1 MNILGITSRVPY
13 PPTDGARICMY
24 QAVRSL
30 AALGHTVHL
39 VAVED
44 EEVDAGPLAQF
55 CTLHQVRFRPI
66 PTMLGAGLTLFNE
79 RPYTVWKKDIDR
91 VYPLLDSLQ
100 AQHQFDAMYVDQ
112 AHVAQYGAYMKSRYG
127 LPYFL
132 RSHNVE
138 HEIYRRHLS
147 RVTNPLMRRYLA
159 LQSSRWQR
167 FEVEQTRRADTC
179 AAITQRDLEAIRAF
193 APGLPLQTIPA
204 AVDLSAFPFRPVAQR
219 ETNSMIMLGN
229 MGWAPNR
236 DSAIWFA
243 NEILPLIAQ
252 KFPSA
257 ICHLVGADP
266 PLRQLPTDSPNLKI
280 HGRVSSIREL
290 YDRVAI
296 GLIPLRV
303 GGGMRVKMV
312 EMMSAGIPIVSTA
325 IGAEGNS
332 AEPGR
337 HYLSADQPEA
347 FADAVVQLL
356 NDAELRAS
364 LSQAAFQLAQRHY
377 SLDSVGCQYQ
387 TMIQQAVDLCRKR
400 GEAAE

>member
-30 AALGHTVHL
+30 AELGHTVHL

-44 EEVDAGPLAQF
+44 EEINAEPLQQF
-55 CTLHQVRFRPI
+55 CTLHQVRFTPL
-66 PTMLGAGLTLFNE
+66 PTVVGAGLTLFNE
-79 RPYTVWKKDIDR
+79 RPYTVWKKDLDR

-100 AQHQFDAMYVDQ
+100 AMHQFDAMYVDQ

-147 RVTNPLMRRYLA
+147 RVTNPIMRRYIE
-159 LQSSRWQR
+159 LQCNRWQR

-193 APGLPLQTIPA
+193 APGLLLQTIPA
-204 AVDLSAFPFRPVAQR
+204 AVDLSAFPFRSVAVR

-243 NEILPLIAQ
+243 NEILPLITQ

-266 PLRQLPTDSPNLKI
+266 PLRQLPTNSPNLKI
-280 HGRVSSIREL
+280 HGKVSSIQEL

-325 IGAEGNS
+325 IGAEGND
-332 AEPGR
+332 AQPGY
-337 HYLSADQPEA
+337 HYLAADQPEA

-356 NDAELRAS
+356 NDAELRAN
-364 LSQAAFQLAQRHY
+364 LANRAFQFVQQTY
-377 SLDSVGCQYQ
+377 SFDSVSSQYQ
-387 TMIQQAVDLCRKR
+387 VMIEQAIKLCRK
-400 GEAAE
+400 GDSAE

>member
-30 AALGHTVHL
+30 AGRGHTVHL

-44 EEVDAGPLAQF
+44 EEIDTSPLQPL
-55 CTLHQVRFRPI
+55 CQLHQVRFTPL
-66 PTMLGAGLTLFNE
+66 PTAIGAGLTLFNE
-79 RPYTVWKKDIDR
+79 RPYTVWKKDLDR

-100 AQHQFDAMYVDQ
+100 AKHRFDAMYVDQ

-147 RVTNPLMRRYLA
+147 RVTNPLMRRYLV
-159 LQSSRWQR
+159 LQCRRWER
-167 FEVEQTRRADTC
+167 FEVAQTRRADTC

-193 APGLPLQTIPA
+193 APGLPLRTIPA

-219 ETNSMIMLGN
+219 EPNSMIMLGN
-229 MGWAPNR
+229 MAWAPNR

-243 NEILPLIAQ
+243 NEVLPLITQ
-252 KFPSA
+252 KFPMA

-280 HGRVSSIREL
+280 HGKVNSIGEFYSRVG
-290 YDRVAI
+290 I

-325 IGAEGNS
+325 IGAEGND
-332 AEPGR
+332 AEPGI
-337 HYLSADQPEA
+337 HYLAADRPQD
-347 FADAVVQLL
+347 FADAVVRLL
-356 NDAELRAS
+356 NDAELRTRLSEAS
-364 LSQAAFQLAQRHY
+364 FQLAQRTY
-377 SLDSVGCQYQ
+377 SLDSVGAHYQ
-387 TMIQQAVDLCRKR
+387 AMIELAVQRSK
-400 GEAAE
+400 GGSVAA